1 VHLPLL
7 ESSGMRP
14 RDSRA
19 VAAVT
24 SAQGR
29 EGADYCPA
37 ALLGKQGGAVARVRI
52 WFAFLTMAPFKFEGT
67 RKSTKPQ

>member
-1 VHLPLL
+1 
-7 ESSGMRP
+7 MRP
-14 RDSRA
+14 HDSKA
-19 VAAVT
+19 VVAVT

-29 EGADYCPA
+29 KGADYCLA
-37 ALLGKQGGAVARVRI
+37 ALLVKQGGAVAVARVRI